1 MDSSVSE
8 HPRFLSKGLA
18 GDDAFQ
24 NAEIASVGD
33 AISDLVADVYKPF
46 IEKDESKKVTLAVM
60 H

>member
-33 AISDLVADVYKPF
+33 AISDLLF
-46 IEKDESKKVTLAVM
+46 IEKDESKKVTL
-60 H
+60 